1 MLSWLEDDDCATI
14 QACGL
19 TSYMQLQQ
27 ANAFILKILERDVLL
42 PYPTGT
48 EQDTVILK
56 WQLSTMRS
64 GLCGGKKS
72 QWLVLI
78 GLS

>member
-48 EQDTVILK
+48 DQDSDFKVAAINNEI
-56 WQLSTMRS
+56 WVVW
-64 GLCGGKKS
+64 GKKS